1 MTELFAPPR
10 LTKHGHSE
18 DRRVTWLE
26 LFYDLVYVAALIQL
40 GNTLSE
46 DVTAG
51 GFTRFAILFALLW
64 WAWTGI
70 TFYINRFIVDDVPH
84 RLLIYLQMVGIA
96 FMGVSVGGAFD
107 DLSRQFALAYIFV
120 RVVLALLYLRSW
132 NVEKEVQPLIRMY
145 VGSYALGIALWVIS
159 LFMPVSTAPILWGIA
174 MLLEVIAVFLPRA
187 RDLQTRFMPH
197 VHHLRERFGIFVI
210 IVLGESFIKIIT
222 STLKIAVNF
231 DILLFSVLGIFVVF
245 GLWWLYFSKME
256 VTEIRADHF
265 APYIWIYAH
274 LPLTIGF
281 TAFGVAA
288 KKVFQSLG
296 TDYVK
301 EPYLLLYC
309 ASLLL
314 TVLGASL
321 VDLSLTRSGRF
332 PRAAWYIFA
341 AVALLGVMFLLYK
354 PTALL
359 FISIIAGLFAALVA
373 GEALSKEKA

>member
-1 MTELFAPPR
+1 MSGLFAPPR
-10 LTKHGHSE
+10 LTGHGHGE

-46 DVTAG
+46 DVTPA
-51 GFTRFAILFALLW
+51 GFTRFVILFALLW
-64 WAWTGI
+64 WAWTGV

-84 RLLIYLQMVGIA
+84 RLLVYLQMVGIA

-107 DLSRQFALAYIFV
+107 DLTRQFALAYIFA
-120 RVVLALLYLRSW
+120 RVVLVVLYLRSW
-132 NVEKEVQPLIRMY
+132 NVDKEIQPLIRIY
-145 VGSYALGIALWVIS
+145 VGSYGLGIFIWGAS
-159 LFMPVSTAPILWGIA
+159 LFVSTAIAPTLWVAA
-174 MLLEVIAVFLPRA
+174 MLLEVVAVFLPRA
-187 RDLQTRFMPH
+187 RELQTRFAPH
-197 VHHLRERFGIFVI
+197 VHHMRERFGIFVI

-256 VTEIRADHF
+256 VTDIRADHF
-265 APYIWIYAH
+265 APYILIYAH

-296 TDYVK
+296 GDYVK
-301 EPYLLLYC
+301 EPYLTLYC

-314 TVLGASL
+314 VVLGASL
-321 VDLSLTRSGRF
+321 VDFSLTRSGRF
-332 PRAAWYIFA
+332 PRAAWYVIAA
-341 AVALLGVMFLLYK
+341 AVLLGVMFLLHK
-354 PTALL
+354 PTALI
-359 FISIIAGLFAALVA
+359 FIVIVACLFAVLVA
-373 GEALSKEKA
+373 GEIFGSD

>member
-1 MTELFAPPR
+1 MAELFAPPR
-10 LTKHGHSE
+10 LTKHGHGE

-46 DVTAG
+46 DVTPA
-51 GFTRFAILFALLW
+51 GFTRFVILFALLW
-64 WAWTGI
+64 WAWTGV

-84 RLLIYLQMVGIA
+84 RLLVYLQMVGIA

-107 DLSRQFALAYIFV
+107 DLTRQFALAYIFV
-120 RVVLALLYLRSW
+120 RLVLVILYLRSW
-132 NVEKEVQPLIRMY
+132 NVDKEIQPLIRIY
-145 VGSYALGIALWVIS
+145 IFNYGLGILVWVVS
-159 LFMPVSTAPILWGIA
+159 LFVPVASAPILWVSA
-174 MLLEVIAVFLPRA
+174 MLLEIVGIFLPRT
-187 RDLQTRFMPH
+187 RELQSRFALH
-197 VHHLRERFGIFVI
+197 VHHIRERFGIFVI
-210 IVLGESFIKIIT
+210 IVLGESFIKVIT
-222 STLKIAVNF
+222 STLKIAATF
-231 DILLFSVLGIFVVF
+231 DILIFSVLGIFVVF

-296 TDYVK
+296 ADYVK
-301 EPYLLLYC
+301 EPYLILYC

-321 VDLSLTRSGRF
+321 VDFSLTRSGRF
-332 PRAAWYIFA
+332 PRAAWYVVT
-341 AVALLGVMFLLYK
+341 AVVLLGVMFLLYK

-359 FISIIAGLFAALVA
+359 FIVIMAGLFAVLVV
-373 GEALSKEKA
+373 GEVFSKEKA